1 LPSYPAT
8 LKIVSYQAISS
19 FHAHNFCAPT
29 KNSLQYDSHHG
40 IFESNNYCVSIS
52 LSCRS
57 QSSVRSF
64 PPFACDIA
72 LIPRRWKKQGLSFD
86 YNNEKVRGVNLGG
99 WFVLEPWITPSLFE
113 PFTAGNVVD
122 EYTFTQA
129 LGQTAAQN
137 QLEAHWN
144 SWITQDDFN
153 EIASMGLNHVRI
165 PIGYWALN
173 PLPGDPYVQG
183 QLPILDNAIGWAR
196 SAGIKVLL
204 DLHGG
209 KDFPPW
215 LSEYV

>member
-1 LPSYPAT
+1 
-8 LKIVSYQAISS
+8 
-19 FHAHNFCAPT
+19 
-29 KNSLQYDSHHG
+29 
-40 IFESNNYCVSIS
+40 
-52 LSCRS
+52 
-57 QSSVRSF
+57 
-64 PPFACDIA
+64 
-72 LIPRRWKKQGLSFD
+72 LSFD
-86 YNNEKVRGVNLGG
+86 YSNEKVRGVNLGG

-209 KDFPPW
+209 EDFPPDCQNMSNKHSSRVPKRFRQFGTLW
-215 LSEYV
+215 SDRLATRGYYRANPYCNPKPRQPLCWRYRRCDLHRAAQRTSKLGN